1 MTNRHLQSDFDLRCC
16 QPFISLFRMN
26 VFGWKIT
33 FQWQTTR
40 KGKKTSTHLLICG
53 MEDLYS
59 FDFLTFRS
67 HRSRCDGD
75 KAFRDEFDLKFCV
88 ENHVYLCN
96 IDLNGIFISFSVFLP
111 LPIFI
116 LYFSSYLW
124 HAECLFWRRQY
135 DNTSTWHGNN
145 RQQKIAIRGKK
156 SNTKLT

>member
-16 QPFISLFRMN
+16 HPFISLFRMN

-40 KGKKTSTHLLICG
+40 KRKKNKYTLIDMWHGRSIFVRLLDISITSQPMWWRQSIPWWIRSQV
-53 MEDLYS
+53 LY
-59 FDFLTFRS
+59 RK
-67 HRSRCDGD
+67 SR
-75 KAFRDEFDLKFCV
+75 
-88 ENHVYLCN
+88 LCN
-96 IDLNGIFISFSVFLP
+96 IDLNGIFISSSLSLP

-116 LYFSSYLW
+116 LHFSSYLW
-124 HAECLFWRRQY
+124 HAVYLFWRRQY